1 MALSTY
7 TELKKSIINWSHR
20 GDMDLL
26 IDDFILLAEIDMFK
40 ETTQH
45 EALDVREMETTS
57 TATIDAQALSLPDNF
72 KSMRSMKIIGDTI
85 SDLVFNTPDAM
96 VLKTGTGK
104 PCYYAVTSQ
113 LEFDI
118 APDQDYSVEMNYYKS
133 PDGLS
138 SSNTSNVILVS
149 HPDIYLYG
157 ALWALFT
164 HADDE
169 QQAMKYYQRFSLAIN
184 GANQADESGRYGTA
198 PYMKLSGSHP

>member
-40 ETTQH
+40 ETAQH
-45 EALDVREMETTS
+45 EALEVREMETTS

-85 SDLVFNTPDAM
+85 SDLIFNTPDAM
-96 VLKTGTGK
+96 VLKTGTGR

-113 LEFDI
+113 VECDI

-138 SSNTSNVILVS
+138 SSNTSNVILTN
-149 HPDIYLYG
+149 HADIYLYG

-184 GANQADESGRYGTA
+184 GANQADGSGRYGTA